1 MTPRGCLAQ
10 TTHTQKVPSGGF
22 GHWQGPLIPL
32 GCQLSAVPNRPS
44 VTEVVRKRHMVLEIR
59 SGLDWAQSLGHSS
72 LELGLK
78 TTGVNAAFIYCCVT
92 PKAKSTDPPQTYPGT
107 VN

>member
-1 MTPRGCLAQ
+1 
-10 TTHTQKVPSGGF
+10 
-22 GHWQGPLIPL
+22 
-32 GCQLSAVPNRPS
+32 
-44 VTEVVRKRHMVLEIR
+44 MVLEILG
-59 SGLDWAQSLGHSS
+59 GLDWAQGLGHSS

-78 TTGVNAAFIYCCVT
+78 TTGVNAAFICCCVT